1 MCYAADH
8 AAVTAL
14 ITFCFSPVANSN
26 ITCLCADQTVADLG
40 SGLQTTKADVES
52 LKASQKTL
60 TTQLEALNNRLSLL
74 EVVFLALGLS
84 PCLFVRL
91 PFLGIICLV
100 VGFGKI
106 HSALALKVFVKKNP
120 QQPKTVSIS
129 VILVMCVQTGFR
141 QIHKVKVSKR
151 TDGKGV
157 CKTRHFLPL
166 QGTCLLRWLSLSLCL
181 IDICHAHSERK
192 ILTCILNLQCV
203 AFLAL
208 KATGLK
214 HDFVQ
219 QVEKIERKT

>member
-1 MCYAADH
+1 MFCNQFQKFMHWERERERENERDTWNQKTILCYAADH

-74 EVVFLALGLS
+74 EVGFLALGLS

-120 QQPKTVSIS
+120 TTTKNCKHFSHSCNVRADRFQTDSQSESFQVHRWKR
-129 VILVMCVQTGFR
+129 CV
-141 QIHKVKVSKR
+141 
-151 TDGKGV
+151 
-157 CKTRHFLPL
+157 
-166 QGTCLLRWLSLSLCL
+166 
-181 IDICHAHSERK
+181 
-192 ILTCILNLQCV
+192 
-203 AFLAL
+203 
-208 KATGLK
+208 
-214 HDFVQ
+214 
-219 QVEKIERKT
+219 